1 MAVFLFGLMQVQAV
15 ACVGGEV
22 VTTDD
27 SNSEEVNYYAGTA
40 IPLGVN
46 PFDYDGIRAMNTGSP
61 TTARSTS
68 TNSWFPMCNGS
79 AQVARTGSDVAFVAA
94 FAIMMLGGSVMIVTR
109 RRRVDG
115 DR

>member
-61 TTARSTS
+61 DY
-68 TNSWFPMCNGS
+68 S
-79 AQVARTGSDVAFVAA
+79 AVDVNKLVVSNVKGYHSSRANRQRCHV
-94 FAIMMLGGSVMIVTR
+94 R
-109 RRRVDG
+109 RGLCDYDAWRFRA
-115 DR
+115 DRDSP